1 LAVGVLAL
9 ACLPVLALLPRPL
22 NPYPVYKLTLTCG
35 PLLTVALGMLV
46 PRLRLPLLLAAA
58 TGTVLMEDESARHR
72 PSPFAHVRSMQEDD
86 FGWAEGRLEG
96 LEPGD
101 VLLAVEPYSHA
112 TWLSY
117 RGRQHRIWLLGDLDN
132 LIPRPVPPP
141 DGPPVYLL
149 VEET

>member
-1 LAVGVLAL
+1 
-9 ACLPVLALLPRPL
+9 
-22 NPYPVYKLTLTCG
+22 
-35 PLLTVALGMLV
+35 
-46 PRLRLPLLLAAA
+46 
-58 TGTVLMEDESARHR
+58 H
-72 PSPFAHVRSMQEDD
+72 SPFAHVRSMQEDD

-149 VEET
+149 VEETLGSVGDGNGQGELLARRGRFALWRWHGVPALTAAPPP